1 MTPEKI
7 LEKFLSDMERELS
20 GLSELEKQEITAE
33 IRAHLM
39 EKWKETEGTAA
50 DMLNTIEE
58 FGAPEEIAREY
69 TGTRPQPSTSSP
81 PAWLTVVLTIIFW
94 PAGIILAWLSPHWR
108 TKHKLVATLIPPVLL
123 VLVLVAVAVLSA
135 GYAVKFTDTV
145 HEFTS
150 YEVTPSD
157 LVFDPRIQP
166 DNFDGQYEYVQ
177 RISGP
182 ARLVGMLVS
191 VLNILILIA
200 FLCSPLIS
208 GVYLAVTK
216 TI

>member
-94 PAGIILAWLSPHWR
+94 PAGIILAWLSKQWR
-108 TKHKLVATLIPPVLL
+108 LGNKLIATLIPLGLGVLL
-123 VLVLVAVAVLSA
+123 LAAVLIFYLLQSA
-135 GYAVKFTDTV
+135 A
-145 HEFTS
+145 TS
-150 YEVTPSD
+150 IAWGSTAMV
-157 LVFDPRIQP
+157 I
-166 DNFDGQYEYVQ
+166 
-177 RISGP
+177 
-182 ARLVGMLVS
+182 
-191 VLNILILIA
+191 LNISV
-200 FLCSPLIS
+200 LCSPLIS
-208 GVYLAVTK
+208 GVYLAATK
-216 TI
+216 IR